1 MRNWNP
7 HWSPRNNISS
17 RFQTTY
23 EELKHPVLFRKRRG
37 AGFQTTYEELKLL
50 VAVGGFG
57 DGASRL
63 PMRNWNK
70 PGKPS
75 PQAGC
80 CCFQTTYEE
89 LKRAWMILSSLQ
101 ASCFQTTYEEL
112 KHISNSGPY
121 QRNGFQTT
129 YEELKRSIK
138 TTRPPNPAGFQ
149 TTYEELK
156 PSLFSTTLRKRAL
169 PDYLWGIE
177 TVVSDEYSCQRR
189 CQASRLPMRNW
200 NYTYLGKPVQKQRF
214 QTTYE
219 ELKQANHLEAT
230 LKIMALPDYLW
241 GIETYIQLRP
251 IPTKWLPD
259 YLWGIETEIRDLS
272 AILVLCFQTTYEEL
286 KLRIC
291 RQTRTARRAASRLP
305 MRNWNSS
312 SRLILAQSS
321 ASRLPMRNW
330 NDKISFVSRLGTL
343 LPDYLWGIE
352 TYVAF
357 LWV

>member
-156 PSLFSTTLRKRAL
+156 PSLFSTTLRKRAGFQTTYEELKQVFLCSFRFSGCHASRLPMRNWNLLSFPRRCASERFQTTYEELKLSSPTNTVAREDVKL

-177 TVVSDEYSCQRR
+177 TIHISGNQ
-189 CQASRLPMRNW
+189 SRN
-200 NYTYLGKPVQKQRF
+200 
-214 QTTYE
+214 
-219 ELKQANHLEAT
+219 
-230 LKIMALPDYLW
+230 
-241 GIETYIQLRP
+241 
-251 IPTKWLPD
+251 
-259 YLWGIETEIRDLS
+259 
-272 AILVLCFQTTYEEL
+272 
-286 KLRIC
+286 
-291 RQTRTARRAASRLP
+291 
-305 MRNWNSS
+305 
-312 SRLILAQSS
+312 S

-330 NDKISFVSRLGTL
+330 NRQTIWKPRSKSWRFQTTYEELKHISNSGPYQRNGFQTTYEELKQKF
-343 LPDYLWGIE
+343 GICRQ
-352 TYVAF
+352 F
-357 LWV
+357 